1 MADQAPSFA
10 GSIPAQYDSKLV
22 PMFFEPFARDIAARL
37 PPAATR
43 VLETA
48 AGTGIVSRYL
58 LDRLGPE
65 GTLVVTD
72 LQESMLDV
80 ARVRLG
86 GDARVEIRAA
96 DAAHLPFA
104 DRDFDAVVCQFG
116 LMFLPDTLA
125 GLREARR
132 VLTGDGVLLFS
143 TWSSLAD
150 NPVARLVHEEVARS
164 LPGNAPQFLM
174 TPFGMHDVEV
184 VTDLLHEAGFSYVRT
199 ERVELTAESETAHH
213 AATGLLCGSPMFTQ
227 LQERGV
233 TDPREI
239 IDRAAAVL
247 ADAGGLAPMRLPMQ
261 AIVFTAQ

>member
-10 GSIPAQYDSKLV
+10 GSMPAQYDNKLV
-22 PMFFEPFARDIAARL
+22 PMVFDPFARDLAGRL
-37 PPAATR
+37 PPTAVR

-58 LDRLGPE
+58 LEKLGPNA
-65 GTLVVTD
+65 TLVVTD
-72 LQESMLDV
+72 VQESMLDL

-86 GDARVEIRAA
+86 GHARLEIRAA
-96 DAAHLPFA
+96 DASQLPFP

-116 LMFLPDTLA
+116 LMFLPDLLA

-132 VLTGDGVLLFS
+132 VLTDDGVLLCS
-143 TWSSLAD
+143 TWASLAE
-150 NPVARLVHEEVARS
+150 NPVARLVQDEVARS
-164 LPGNAPQFLM
+164 LPDDPPPFLA
-174 TPFGMHDVEV
+174 TPFGLHDVDA
-184 VTDLLHEAGFSYVRT
+184 VTDLLHQAGFSYVRT

-213 AATGLLCGSPMFTQ
+213 AATGLICGTPISTQ

-239 IDRAAAVL
+239 IERAAAAL